1 MGKCLL
7 GNCPKE
13 LGACLADPSCVQNLL
28 CLQKCNGLD
37 RDAESTCQV
46 SDILL
51 RGVELG
57 NAIRCCSSRRHAL
70 FTAVTV
76 PQAPRLSSQGICHA
90 DRLR

>member
-37 RDAESTCQV
+37 RDAESKCQV
-46 SDILL
+46 SIDSPQ
-51 RGVELG
+51 GV
-57 NAIRCCSSRRHAL
+57 HASGMGSAAR
-70 FTAVTV
+70 FT
-76 PQAPRLSSQGICHA
+76 
-90 DRLR
+90 